1 MYRLRL
7 LLLLLLPL
15 TALASTCPEVKLQ
28 LKQLPNLNVPRS
40 GHAVFVVNGE
50 PTVVGGHTTSFVP
63 TATAEYFRDGQW
75 HLVETAYPHDQGF
88 CVPLH
93 SGQVLIGGGH
103 AEPLGIGH
111 IFSVEMYDPTH
122 HSFKGFGCLDYK
134 RCFATGTEID
144 SGRVVVT
151 GNWYRDSDIIELFDG
166 QKYFKYVKQVSQKR
180 SRPNVL
186 RIAKD
191 DVIIFSSHDE
201 HANPFDTIVVDRL
214 KGEPFRVPLFNE
226 WKPLGCLDY
235 INSSNCFIGNEQ
247 QGIYSYLIPVVN
259 KDGQVAICRVD
270 STQFS
275 LLPTNGPVPTTCKG
289 RLVNYYF
296 SFHVDHQAQRAY
308 LLGYDKLDGR
318 QYVLAVDLAKT
329 PADLTL
335 YYTDPTAY
343 TLYGCPMLTPEG
355 DLLLAGGME
364 LNRDTTVDN
373 FTPHS
378 TVLLLPV
385 GQHSNELAGTETQG
399 NTWLWL
405 AFAALVVI
413 VLGGFIYYRKARRR
427 QVSHETPETA
437 QAGQQTSETTQAEQQ
452 TTETPS
458 APASELM
465 QRLNLLMDEQKPFL
479 NSNLKVAD
487 VARMLGTNSAYVS
500 NCINSQKGYTFNQY
514 VNVYRIEHAKRLLR
528 HSPDKKVAE
537 VWSASGFNTET
548 SFFRTFKLLTGQ
560 TPTEWKQQND

>member
-103 AEPLGIGH
+103 AEPLGIGQ
-111 IFSVEMYDPTH
+111 IYSVEMYDPTT
-122 HSFKGFGCLDYK
+122 HSFKGFGCLDRK
-134 RCFATGTEID
+134 RCFVSATEID
-144 SGRVVVT
+144 SGRVVVS
-151 GNWYRDSDIIELFDG
+151 GNWYNNDDIEIFDG
-166 QKYFKYVKQVSQKR
+166 QKYFTHVKRASQNR
-180 SRPNVL
+180 ARPFVL

-191 DVIIFSSHDE
+191 DVIIFNSTDI
-201 HANPFDTIVVDRL
+201 HANPIDTIIVDRL
-214 KGEPFRVPLFNE
+214 KGEPFHVPLFDE
-226 WKPLGCLDY
+226 WKPRRCLEEA
-235 INSSNCFIGNEQ
+235 NSNDFFIGNEQ
-247 QGIYSYLIPVVN
+247 QGVYSYLIPVVN
-259 KDGQVAICRVD
+259 KHGQVAICRID
-270 STQFS
+270 STRFS
-275 LLPTNGPVPTTCKG
+275 LLPTNGTIPTTCKG
-289 RLVNYYF
+289 RQISYF
-296 SFHVDHQAQRAY
+296 FSLHVDRQAQRAY

-318 QYVLAVDLAKT
+318 QYVVAVDLTKT

-343 TLYGCPMLTPEG
+343 TIYGYPVLTPEG
-355 DLLLAGGME
+355 NLLLTGGME

-373 FTPHS
+373 FTPHAN
-378 TVLLLPV
+378 VLLLPV
-385 GQHSNELAGTETQG
+385 GHLSDGLASTETQG
-399 NTWLWL
+399 NTWLWI
-405 AFAALVVI
+405 AFAALAVI
-413 VLGGFIYYRKARRR
+413 VLGGFIYYRKAHRL
-427 QVSHETPETA
+427 QVSHKTPETA
-437 QAGQQTSETTQAEQQ
+437 QAGQQTPETEQAEQQ

-465 QRLNLLMDEQKPFL
+465 QRLNQLMDEQKPFL

-528 HSPDKKVAE
+528 HSPDKKVVE
-537 VWSASGFNTET
+537 VWSVSGFNTET